1 MIQENDVN
9 AGGNKTEETAEV
21 ADAAKIAATEAEAQA
36 TTESADE
43 TVTEVESTLDA
54 SSDEESSETQNDN
67 SHDNSSDSSSDNSSE
82 DSEKAKVTIDF
93 PYSEVLRAKVPKA
106 FEVAEKVATDW
117 KNEGDFTDVGI
128 THPMAGIVA
137 SQALLKA
144 KDVEKKLEEK
154 GVFTM
159 AKMGLEIAKSQV
171 KSQVENIKSKIK

>member
-1 MIQENDVN
+1 MIQENGVN
-9 AGGNKTEETAEV
+9 EGTNKKPEDIEVEVIVASAADTAQEETETEIEAGAEQT
-21 ADAAKIAATEAEAQA
+21 DESTAEK
-36 TTESADE
+36 TTEKE
-43 TVTEVESTLDA
+43 
-54 SSDEESSETQNDN
+54 Q
-67 SHDNSSDSSSDNSSE
+67 
-82 DSEKAKVTIDF
+82 VTIEF
-93 PYSEVLRAKVPKA
+93 PYSELLRAKAPKA

-117 KNEGDFTDVGI
+117 KNEGDFTDLGI

-171 KSQVENIKSKIK
+171 ENIKSKIK